1 MTNLNVRYTALTD
14 VGLRRS
20 DNQDSGF
27 ASKNLLLIADGMGGA
42 AAGDLASATIANTLR
57 QLDTPLEVEPIEALA
72 GSVQRAN
79 DRLGDLIQED
89 PSIEGMGSTLTA
101 LLFDGEKFTVAH
113 IGDSRGYRLCDGK
126 LKQIT
131 KDHTF
136 VQSLVD
142 EGSLDPKDAREH
154 PHRSLILRALLG
166 RPDNEVDLFEEVPQ
180 VGDRYLLC
188 SDGLND
194 MLTDEVIEE
203 LLATGSID
211 EAAVSLITAALEAG
225 GVDNV
230 TVIIGEIAPVD
241 EPIDE
246 TLACANGQPQLVGAA
261 ARLPRPRTG
270 NAPLPSGRSDEDE
283 ELRYLTT
290 GNSNENKNRRRL
302 IWLVALFAIVF
313 GGGWAG
319 YSWTQTKYFVS
330 EYDGKVTI
338 YRGVQANV
346 PFIDLNSVEM
356 QTTIDVASLPP
367 YNQQLVQTGITA
379 QSRAEA
385 DEIVSEL
392 KNAVV
397 IQPSPSPTP
406 SVPTTSPSPS
416 PSAS

>member
-1 MTNLNVRYTALTD
+1 MANLSVRYAALTD

-57 QLDTPLEVEPIEALA
+57 QLDIPSEVEPLEALA
-72 GSVQRAN
+72 GSLQRAN
-79 DRLGDLIQED
+79 DRLGDLILED

-113 IGDSRGYRLCDGK
+113 IGDSRGYRLRGGK
-126 LKQIT
+126 LEQIT

-166 RPDNEVDLFEEVPQ
+166 RPDNEADFFEEIPQ
-180 VGDRYLLC
+180 IGDRYLLC

-194 MLTDEVIEE
+194 MLTDEVIEQ

-211 EAAVSLITAALEAG
+211 EAAVSLITAALEEG

-230 TVIIGEIAPVD
+230 TVIIGEITYGD
-241 EPIDE
+241 EPVDE

-261 ARLPRPRTG
+261 AKLPRPRTG
-270 NAPLPSGRSDEDE
+270 QAPLPSGRSDEDE
-283 ELRYLTT
+283 ELRYLS
-290 GNSNENKNRRRL
+290 NSNSNANKNKRRL
-302 IWLVALFAIVF
+302 IWVVALLAIIF

-319 YSWTQTKYFVS
+319 YSWTQTKYFVG

-338 YRGVQANV
+338 YRGVQAEL
-346 PFIDLNSVEM
+346 PFIDLSSVEM
-356 QTTIDVASLPP
+356 QTTIDVAALPP
-367 YNQQLVQTGITA
+367 YNQQLIQTGITA
-379 QSRAEA
+379 QSRTEA
-385 DEIVSEL
+385 DEIVAEL

-397 IQPSPSPTP
+397 VKPTPSPTP
-406 SVPTTSPSPS
+406 SMPTTSPSPS
-416 PSAS
+416 PSAG